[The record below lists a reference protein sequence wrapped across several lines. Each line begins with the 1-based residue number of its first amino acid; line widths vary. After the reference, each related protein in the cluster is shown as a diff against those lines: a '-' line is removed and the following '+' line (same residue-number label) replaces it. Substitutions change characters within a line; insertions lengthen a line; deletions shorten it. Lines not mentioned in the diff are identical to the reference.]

1 MKKEL
6 SFGTSGIC
14 SPCLRCE
21 NRSIDCHARCEK
33 YKSWS
38 AERDGRKK
46 QLANTMP
53 HAAEQYRRECRA
65 KAAKSGNMRNRKNH
79 HYFKIARK

>member
-1 MKKEL
+1 MKKAL
-6 SFGTSGIC
+6 SFGMSGIC

-33 YKSWS
+33 YKAWS

-46 QLANTMP
+46 QQADIMP
-53 HAAEQYRRECRA
+53 NAAEQYRRECRA
-65 KAAKSGNMRNRKNH
+65 KAAKNRNRHRRKNH